1 MRRAL
6 PWLAAAS
13 VSLLFCLI
21 GVAFI
26 PYAGAQ
32 YDEVLFA
39 DSIYAPDSVEYATR
53 ILGFGKPV
61 PLMLMTYIGS
71 LKAALY
77 VPVLRLLGNNHISL
91 RGPVLLAGAATV
103 FLFFLIARRLAGTR
117 IALAVALLLATDAVF
132 LLTCVFDWG
141 PVALQHI
148 LFTFTLLAGFRY
160 VETRRKRWLF
170 AGGLASGLAL
180 WDKAIFVWLLAGFGL
195 ALLLCFRRELWSM
208 ARTPRLPAAALLGFL
223 LGAAPFIYYNSVTR
237 GRTFAANTEVD
248 DTVPMSFKLLMI
260 DRTMDG
266 SGLFSYIVREQ
277 PEGYPER
284 LRIWE
289 KGPLW
294 LSGVL
299 RAPRSSW
306 QHLLLV
312 AALLLAPL
320 TWFGERRRLAVFLL
334 LGTVFSTLLMIS
346 TRNAGASQHHTI
358 LLWPVP
364 QLILALVLGEIA
376 GRWPRKGAAVA
387 LSVTLLCAA
396 SNAAILNQYLAQF
409 ISSGPTMIWTNAIR
423 PLVNELGRYQGRLV
437 FAADWGISE
446 QVQFYGAGRI
456 GFHRAADGVV
466 ISLEEPLSQVF
477 VEKQLADDKNLFV
490 THTEGREAFA
500 GVRQKLID
508 FAAARGY
515 RDEILKVI
523 KDRHGVPMFEIHEF
537 RR

>member
-6 PWLAAAS
+6 PWLAAAG

-21 GVAFI
+21 GIVFI

-39 DSIYAPDSVEYATR
+39 DCIYAPDSIEFAAQWGSTQV
-53 ILGFGKPV
+53 PV
-61 PLMLMTYIGS
+61 MLMTYIGS

-77 VPVLRLLGNNHISL
+77 APVFHVLGNNHLSL
-91 RGPVLLAGAATV
+91 RIPVLLCGAATV
-103 FLFFLIARRLAGTR
+103 FLFFLIARRLAGTKA
-117 IALAVALLLATDAVF
+117 ALVVSLLLATDAVF

-141 PVALQHI
+141 PVALQH
-148 LFTFTLLAGFRY
+148 LLAGTALYAGFRY
-160 VETRRKRWLF
+160 AESNSAAWLF
-170 AGGLASGLAL
+170 LSSLATGIAL
-180 WDKAIFVWLLAGFGL
+180 WDKAIFIWLLAGFGV
-195 ALLLCFRRELWSM
+195 ALLLCFWREVVTILRSS
-208 ARTPRLPAAALLGFL
+208 RLAAAALGGFL
-223 LGAAPFIYYNSVTR
+223 LGAAPFIYYNGTHQM
-237 GRTFAANTEVD
+237 RTFAANAEVD
-248 DTVPMSFKLLMI
+248 ESVPFSFKLHMI

-266 SGLFSYIVREQ
+266 SGLFDYIVREQ
-277 PEGYPER
+277 PEGYPTNLR
-284 LRIWE
+284 LWE

-294 LSGVL
+294 LSGKL

-312 AALLLAPL
+312 AALLFLPL
-320 TWFGERRRLAVFLL
+320 TWSGEHRRPAVFLL
-334 LGTVFSTLLMIS
+334 LGTVFSALLMMT

-364 QLILALVLGEIA
+364 QLLLVLVLGSIST
-376 GRWPRKGAAVA
+376 RWPRRGAALA
-387 LSVTLLCAA
+387 LGVTLCCVA
-396 SNAAILNQYLAQF
+396 SNAVILNQYLAQF

-423 PLVNELGRYQGRLV
+423 PLVNELGKHHGRLV

-466 ISLEEPLSQVF
+466 LTLDEPLSQAF
-477 VEKQLADDKNLFV
+477 VEKQLADPKNLFV
-490 THTEGREAFA
+490 THTEGREAFV
-500 GVRQKLID
+500 GVRKKLIE
-508 FAAARGY
+508 FAAARGF
-515 RDEILKVI
+515 RDEILQVI
-523 KDRHGVPMFEIHEF
+523 KDRHSVPIFEIHEF